1 MQLTGTGGLLSIGGT
16 TLGTETP
23 NHAEQI
29 LRSFGSTF
37 ASAAHKFLEDSSL
50 ATKPEYLQVLE
61 LIFDRATG
69 IAGCVGG
76 EAVSDSLEEEEGDRI
91 GDVLVVAFETAATRL
106 SRMEACAPDSMGLL
120 RVCGRL
126 IDVLL
131 DAGAAMDQRSLWRK
145 LLCQQ
150 WSEVAAGLALEILLL
165 KVQLAWTTCSTGDE
179 VASMQGDEI
188 LDVVAFVY
196 AHLPADLKEF
206 CFDQVSA
213 LISTFVHEGPTYRFT
228 PRMVLQL
235 RLLEC
240 LTDCRFLDVSDD
252 LDAIAWLEEYF
263 PACFDCCGVVIQLLS
278 DRQSNPSSSNA
289 NASVGVIR
297 MVNMCLLV
305 IKAGFDYFETRRKD
319 IEELA
324 RILSPLIVESLAQ
337 LASFPSTHFP
347 ETRRGASPEAIH
359 FKMCSVEISLQLL
372 AKMVGVLKESDCD
385 ALVNVFES
393 LLTPRTISRF
403 KAVRPSL
410 VSACFDTIHQ
420 LISHPKFAE
429 VVGTPLTALL
439 DLSELGDGNTMT
451 KPVCSVRDPNA
462 TKAACDRSTNS
473 ARGGEDAFSRTT
485 PESVASLLL
494 SNTDFDDTGI
504 VRPEDRSNALSRD
517 QLSSAVLR
525 PDAPQWFDEEDS
537 DDEDSATE
545 LPRDDSDTQ
554 SDQSEITRTN
564 VAVPQWFSDDD
575 DDDDDAAD
583 VELPLEDSVDYP
595 ELAFLLGPGHCDR
608 AAEVDNASD
617 AGGAVICW
625 RDCSRRSSERSRS
638 SS

>member
-1 MQLTGTGGLLSIGGT
+1 MQLAASGGPV
-16 TLGTETP
+16 LGTETP
-23 NHAEQI
+23 SRT
-29 LRSFGSTF
+29 LRPFGSDF
-37 ASAAHKFLEDSSL
+37 ASAALKFLEDSSL
-50 ATKPEYLQVLE
+50 EMKPEYLQVLE
-61 LIFDRATG
+61 LILDRVTG
-69 IAGCVGG
+69 SAGCVGD
-76 EAVSDSLEEEEGDRI
+76 EAVSDSLEEEEEGDRI
-91 GDVLVVAFETAATRL
+91 GDVLVAAFEAAATRL
-106 SRMEACAPDSMGLL
+106 SRMEAYAPDSKGLL

-126 IDVLL
+126 IDTLL
-131 DAGAAMDQRSLWRK
+131 RAGAADWDAMNQRSLWRE

-150 WSEVAAGLALEILLL
+150 WGEVAAGLALEMLLL
-165 KVQLAWTTCSTGDE
+165 KAQLTWTTCSTADE
-179 VASMQGDEI
+179 AASMQGDEI
-188 LDVVAFVY
+188 LDVVAFAY
-196 AHLPADLKEF
+196 AHLPTDLKEF

-213 LISTFVHEGPTYRFT
+213 LISTLVHEGPTYRFT

-240 LTDCRFLDVSDD
+240 LTDFQFLDVSDD
-252 LDAIAWLEEYF
+252 LDVTAWLEEYF
-263 PACFDCCGVVIQLLS
+263 TACFDCCGVAIQLLS
-278 DRQSNPSSSNA
+278 DHQSNPSSSNA
-289 NASVGVIR
+289 NDSVGVIR

-337 LASFPSTHFP
+337 PANFPPTHFP
-347 ETRRGASPEAIH
+347 ETRRGASPEAI
-359 FKMCSVEISLQLL
+359 KMCFVEISLQLL

-385 ALVNVFES
+385 ALVNVFQA

-420 LISHPKFAE
+420 LISHPKVAE

-462 TKAACDRSTNS
+462 TNAACVRSTNS
-473 ARGGEDAFSRTT
+473 DRGGEDAFSRTT
-485 PESVASLLL
+485 PESVAMLLL
-494 SNTDFDDTGI
+494 SNMDFDDTGM
-504 VRPEDRSNALSRD
+504 VVPEDRAIALSQD

-554 SDQSEITRTN
+554 SDQSEFTRTN
-564 VAVPQWFSDDD
+564 VVVPQWFGDDD
-575 DDDDDAAD
+575 DDDAAAD

-595 ELAFLLGPGHCDR
+595 KLAFLLGPDHCDR
-608 AAEVDNASD
+608 AAKSTTRAMQEAPTLDSSVGAIAVAGLASGQD
-617 AGGAVICW
+617 HRPSA
-625 RDCSRRSSERSRS
+625 D
-638 SS
+638 